1 MQQSDKNRMSADKLL
16 TDIWSRRCRSFSLFK
31 GRTRVKHSL
40 SGNKARME
48 SRICCLILLEK

>member
-31 GRTRVKHSL
+31 GRTRV
-40 SGNKARME
+40 
-48 SRICCLILLEK
+48 